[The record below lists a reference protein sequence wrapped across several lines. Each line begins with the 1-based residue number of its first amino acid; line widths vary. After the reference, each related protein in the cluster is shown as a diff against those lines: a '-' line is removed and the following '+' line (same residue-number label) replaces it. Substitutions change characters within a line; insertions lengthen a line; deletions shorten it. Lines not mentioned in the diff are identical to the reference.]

1 MGVSLALVKL
11 MGQDCASTAEGGG
24 VNSGYYVI
32 DLETTGLSPIR
43 GDRVIEIA
51 AVAVEHGKV
60 VSEFQTLVQVSC
72 SIPHRVSRVH
82 GITKRMLAGQPFPE
96 DVYPAF
102 RNFIG
107 DGVLVAH
114 NARFDISFL
123 THEFGRL
130 GMALANRHMCTMKLA
145 RKKFPGLSNHRLETV
160 ARYLLGDS
168 AVSCRLHRA
177 LDDARLA
184 ARVWLAMEGVG

>member
-1 MGVSLALVKL
+1 MYSKL
-11 MGQDCASTAEGGG
+11 F
-24 VNSGYYVI
+24 VI
-32 DLETTGLSPIR
+32 DLETTGLSPTR

-51 AVAVEHGKV
+51 AVAVERGRIIR
-60 VSEFQTLVQVSC
+60 EFQTLLQVPRLISR
-72 SIPHRVSRVH
+72 HAARVH
-82 GITKRMLAGQPFPE
+82 GITNGMLAGQPFPE
-96 DVYPAF
+96 EVYPAF
-102 RNFIG
+102 RDFIG
-107 DGVLVAH
+107 DSVLIAH
-114 NARFDISFL
+114 NARFDIAFL

-130 GMALANRHMCTMKLA
+130 GMALANRHICTLHLA

-184 ARVWLAMEGVG
+184 ARVLLAMEV